1 MKKLL
6 GRLMHD
12 TSGATAAEYGL
23 MLALIAVV
31 LIATVALLG
40 ENLRALFEDVAL
52 SDALGGS

>member
-1 MKKLL
+1 MRKLL
-6 GRLMHD
+6 GTLMRD

-31 LIATVALLG
+31 IIATVALLG
-40 ENLRALFEDVAL
+40 ENIRNLFEDVAL

>member
-6 GRLMHD
+6 SRLMQE

-31 LIATVALLG
+31 IIATVALLG
-40 ENLRALFEDVAL
+40 ENIRDLFTDVAL
-52 SDALGGS
+52 HSALGGS